1 MTNTPAPAVPWRA
14 LMWTVLPPVGALLLR
29 AALRE
34 RTDEATASLQA
45 LGAAVQVST
54 PGEAMW
60 AASRPF
66 VFTLVVLGALIAAL
80 YFGLRTSIRRHGW
93 PRVVPWVQRG
103 WLVLWLLVAAAL
115 LLNHLNRTGRQPQAP
130 QQAEVMLVR
139 EVAPSQR
146 NLGGADLYLKV
157 PGEAE
162 PLHVLAEGQR
172 PAAYPLKSQVRLQ
185 PEVGRWWGRW
195 GSVAPLGAPPAAGAA
210 AGAAPARES
219 APGG

>member
-1 MTNTPAPAVPWRA
+1 MKKRLANP
-14 LMWTVLPPVGALLLR
+14 
-29 AALRE
+29 
-34 RTDEATASLQA
+34 
-45 LGAAVQVST
+45 
-54 PGEAMW
+54 
-60 AASRPF
+60 SRRIR
-66 VFTLVVLGALIAAL
+66 LV
-80 YFGLRTSIRRHGW
+80 T
-93 PRVVPWVQRG
+93 
-103 WLVLWLLVAAAL
+103 
-115 LLNHLNRTGRQPQAP
+115 
-130 QQAEVMLVR
+130 
-139 EVAPSQR
+139 VAPSQR

-210 AGAAPARES
+210 AGVAPARES